1 MSNNGKSKT
10 SDAIISVVFLIWFV
24 ASIIGMVY
32 VAKTGRTALLLAIFG
47 QYFFVFGIIGL
58 ISAISDGGFK
68 PKHVPILLFPL
79 VGAGAIAGG
88 FIIQYGSKDL
98 KEKSLAAVPF
108 IFIILFAV
116 IGVGLIIAGL
126 YLCLYLKLVCR
137 EYVNAECIEV
147 LETRNSH
154 GGTAWCPVY
163 SYYYNGQYYKVSNDV
178 YTNTVYPSVG
188 QQYEL
193 YINANNPMQFYEPHN
208 SRMTGIYMIIFGF
221 FILLFMGF
229 VMHMIGKN

>member
-1 MSNNGKSKT
+1 MSNKGKSKT
-10 SDAIISVVFLIWFV
+10 KDAIISVVFLIWFV

-32 VAKTGRTALLLAIFG
+32 VAKTGRTPLLLALFG
-47 QYFFVFGIIGL
+47 QYFLVFGIVGL
-58 ISAISDGGFK
+58 VSAISDGGFK
-68 PKHVPILLFPL
+68 PKHAPILLFPL
-79 VGAGAIAGG
+79 VGAGAIIGG
-88 FIIQYGSKDL
+88 FIMQYGSEEL

-126 YLCLYLKLVCR
+126 YTSLYLKLVCR
-137 EYVNAECIEV
+137 ECVNAECIEV

-178 YTNTVYPSVG
+178 YTNTMYPSVG

-193 YINANNPMQFYEPHN
+193 YINANNPMQFYEPQN
-208 SRMTGIYMIIFGF
+208 YRGTGIFMIILGL
-221 FILLFMGF
+221 FIVLFMGF
-229 VMHMIGKN
+229 VMYMISKN